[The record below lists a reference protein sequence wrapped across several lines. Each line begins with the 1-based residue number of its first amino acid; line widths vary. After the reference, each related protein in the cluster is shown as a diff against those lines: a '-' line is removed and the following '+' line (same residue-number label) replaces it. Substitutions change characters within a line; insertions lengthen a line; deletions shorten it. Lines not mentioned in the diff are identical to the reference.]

1 MIDRGP
7 DPLGSLDELYQEVIL
22 DHYRKPRN
30 FGSLPAADRKAEGHN
45 PLCGDRIALQL
56 KMNGEAIDDLRF
68 SGKGCAISTASA
80 SMMTEA
86 VKGKSRVEAEELFAH
101 FHALVTGTG
110 NGGGLGK
117 LEAFGGVSE
126 CPVRVKC
133 ASLAWH
139 TLKAALDG
147 SQTTISTE

>member
-1 MIDRGP
+1 VSD
-7 DPLGSLDELYQEVIL
+7 DPIGSLGELYQEVIL

-30 FGSLPAADRKAEGHN
+30 FGDLPGAERSAEGHN
-45 PLCGDRIALQL
+45 PLCGDRVTVQV
-56 KMNGEAIDDLRF
+56 KMKGDAIDDARF
-68 SGKGCAISTASA
+68 QGKGCALSTASA

-86 VKGKSRVEAEELFAH
+86 VRGKTRAEADRLFEK
-101 FHALVTGTG
+101 FHALVTGGG
-110 NGGGLGK
+110 NGDDLGK
-117 LEAFGGVSE
+117 LAAFGGVSE
-126 CPVRVKC
+126 FPLRVKC